1 MSKLPN
7 AYALLIGVGD
17 AELDTV
23 DDALDI
29 NNILIDE
36 TLAGYSPENVILVT
50 GEKATRAGILSAFD
64 ELISK
69 TNEDSS
75 VFLYYSGHGGFQLD
89 KYFIQPYGM
98 HNDMTEEEFVEAW
111 VSAEELKEKIN
122 TLTSKRLIFFLDC
135 CQAEGMTQGV
145 LNLSQSASIAEKK
158 KLAAKGAVKRF
169 KNAEGLAT
177 KIDNERGI
185 AIVSSCRGDQESFQ
199 IPDDRNSLFTKCLLE
214 ALTGKHKTYFEEP
227 YIRISEVSGYLQ
239 REVPKRIKVWE
250 KEQNPY
256 VNLQQY
262 DDFAL
267 SYVPQEIR
275 EQWATAPQDKEI
287 IPTPKKRA
295 EVITYFGED
304 SPNATNLL
312 LFIHGFSGEASDT
325 FGKIPELLA
334 SDPNMAGWNMKPL
347 GYSQHVNPELGKDI
361 WAGVDDINKI
371 SDYLTTSIM
380 YKFDNYD
387 RIAIVAHSLGGLV
400 AQKALIGLD
409 SKIRDKISHLLLFGT
424 PSNGIESSSKPDAWK
439 DKLKELSSDGSF
451 ISTLRKDWD
460 QTFENGFSF
469 KLKVAAAID
478 DEYVTVRSCHGPF
491 KDEYCEY
498 VDDNHLNMVKPKDEN
513 DDAYNLILSTLTNNE
528 FYNNYTNKEE
538 LNLVLGKYETVKKQL
553 LPQKDSLDVNGLKRL
568 IFSLEGL
575 DEKETVM
582 EILNEHPLA
591 KENTEL
597 MGLLAGRYKRAY
609 LKLFSK
615 SDGDAAF
622 KYYSKAL
629 EIATAA
635 ENDNQIYYHAINLA
649 FLSIVIEGNEGKMM
663 KYAKQALKAT
673 ENCRDNLWKY
683 ATIAE
688 ASMYID
694 DMAKAKEYYK
704 KAAEMAEIRE
714 KISMYTNAYSGYTSL
729 THITNENDEFIK
741 FLMSNF
747 LS

>member
-17 AELDTV
+17 EELDTV

-50 GEKATRAGILSAFD
+50 GKKATREGILTAFD

-69 TNEDSS
+69 TNKDSS

-98 HNDMTEEEFVEAW
+98 HNDMTEEEFVDAW

-145 LNLSQSASIAEKK
+145 LNLSQNANIAAKK
-158 KLAAKGAVKRF
+158 KIEAKGAVDRF

-214 ALTGKHKTYFEEP
+214 VLTGKHKTYFEEP

-267 SYVPQEIR
+267 SYVPQAIR
-275 EQWATAPQDKEI
+275 EQLVTIPHDKE
-287 IPTPKKRA
+287 TNTTHKKHT
-295 EVITYFGED
+295 EVVTVFGKE

-334 SDPNMAGWNMKPL
+334 ADPNMAGWNMKPL
-347 GYSQHVNPELGKDI
+347 GYSQNVNPELGKDI

-371 SDYLTTSIM
+371 SDYLTTSLM
-380 YKFDNYD
+380 YRFDNYD

-400 AQKALIGLD
+400 AQKAIIDLD
-409 SKIRDKISHLLLFGT
+409 KKNRDRISHLLLFGT
-424 PSNGIESSSKPDAWK
+424 PSGGIESSSKPDIWK
-439 DKLKELSSDGSF
+439 NKLKELSNDGPF
-451 ISTLRKDWD
+451 INTLREDWK
-460 QTFENGFSF
+460 QAFENGLPF

-478 DEYVTVRSCHGPF
+478 DEYVTVQSCHGPF
-491 KDEYCEY
+491 KEENCEY
-498 VDDNHLNMVKPKDEN
+498 VDDNHLNMVKPKDED
-513 DDAYNLILSTLTNNE
+513 DDAYNLILNTITNNE
-528 FYNNYTNKEE
+528 FYNQYTNKEE
-538 LNLVLGKYETVKKQL
+538 INLVLGKYESVKKQL
-553 LPQKDSLDVNGLKRL
+553 LPQKNSLDANGLKQL

-575 DEKETVM
+575 DERETVM

-622 KYYSKAL
+622 NYYSKAL
-629 EIATAA
+629 EIATVA

-673 ENCRDNLWKY
+673 ESCRDNLWKY

-694 DMAKAKEYYK
+694 DMEKAKEYYS

-714 KISMYTNAYSGYTSL
+714 KISIHTNAYAGYTSL
-729 THITNENDEFIK
+729 TGVQKSDDEFIK
-741 FLMSNF
+741 FLKSNF